1 MTICSSVHGTC
12 VCGINV
18 YGPHN
23 GLEYARRKSVVLLTL
38 AAGVV
43 IPAIWFLS
51 RLSQFVH
58 R

>member
-12 VCGINV
+12 ACGINV

-23 GLEYARRKSVVLLTL
+23 LLEYARRKSVVLLTL

-43 IPAIWFLS
+43 IPAILV
-51 RLSQFVH
+51 FV
-58 R
+58 